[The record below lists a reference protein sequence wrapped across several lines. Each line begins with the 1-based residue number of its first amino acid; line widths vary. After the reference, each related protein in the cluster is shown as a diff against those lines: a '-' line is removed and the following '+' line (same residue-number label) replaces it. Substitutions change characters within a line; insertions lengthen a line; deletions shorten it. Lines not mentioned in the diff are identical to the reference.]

1 MVSLDSTFID
11 VLMLGFSS
19 IKLAIILWP
28 KYFAVETIPTLTD
41 PL

>member
-1 MVSLDSTFID
+1 MFSLDATFIE
-11 VLMLGFSS
+11 VWILGFSS